1 MSWELSQEIMDAVPN
16 WQRRNQIHALA
27 RHLLSLE
34 SPPTDEQACYDWLE
48 QQVSQAYQYGFTEL
62 GHLRLVAEALFLA
75 QVSLDDPEVSA
86 IVTKTGLPSGRAA
99 ILLQWAKEQQS
110 STMESGY
117 EL

>member
-1 MSWELSQEIMDAVPN
+1 MSWELSQEIMDAMPN

-34 SPPTDEQACYDWLE
+34 SPPTDGQACYDWLE

-62 GHLRLVAEALFLA
+62 SHLRLVAEALFLA
-75 QVSLDDPEVSA
+75 QVSIDDPEVSA